1 ALRVNPSDTYTNS
14 FLATVYFLQNNTEA
28 ALKHWNRAGKPEI
41 ENIRIDP
48 PLRTDPV
55 LLDRAFAFSR
65 GSVLRL
71 SDFEKTQARLS
82 ALRVFSRYRMELSPA
97 AEESFDLTL
106 RGAERT
112 GANVWSWARG
122 LPFQSVHPEFSNIG
136 GKAINLGSMLRW
148 DRNKRRALAFF

>member
-1 ALRVNPSDTYTNS
+1 LRVNPSDTYTNN

-28 ALKHWNRAGKPEI
+28 ALKHWNRAGKPEV

-65 GSVLRL
+65 GGVLRL

-82 ALRVFSRYRMELSPA
+82 ALRIFSRYRMEISPTA
-97 AEESFDLTL
+97 AENFDVTL

-112 GANVWSWARG
+112 
-122 LPFQSVHPEFSNIG
+122 
-136 GKAINLGSMLRW
+136 
-148 DRNKRRALAFF
+148 